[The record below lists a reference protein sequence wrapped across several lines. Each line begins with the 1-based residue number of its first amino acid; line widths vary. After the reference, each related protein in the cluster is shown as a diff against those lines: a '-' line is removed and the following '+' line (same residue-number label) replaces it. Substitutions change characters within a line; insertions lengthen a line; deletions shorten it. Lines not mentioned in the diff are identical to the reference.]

1 MGIFNMME
9 LANTQQA
16 DANKPDEVVEV
27 NKNEAGKVDGDTTII
42 KNQNNV
48 IELKGSLSEVYTKAL
63 NAEYALENIQSIVS
77 SIVDSKSENELNPM
91 YVHIADA
98 EEIENQDPLA
108 YSKDLRI
115 ALDKHNGKKSM
126 VVLEG
131 DLSGYK
137 AQLIKDYVV
146 SIGVECVQGREAAI
160 SKMQAFLE
168 K

>member
-27 NKNEAGKVDGDTTII
+27 NKNEAGKVDDDTTII

-77 SIVDSKSENELNPM
+77 SIVDSKSDSELNPM
-91 YVHIADA
+91 YVHVADA
-98 EEIENQDPLA
+98 DGVGVDKACIAGKQFALIAFIETLT
-108 YSKDLRI
+108 
-115 ALDKHNGKKSM
+115 H
-126 VVLEG
+126 
-131 DLSGYK
+131 SGL
-137 AQLIKDYVV
+137 LINDV
-146 SIGVECVQGREAAI
+146 IGVA
-160 SKMQAFLE
+160 
-168 K
+168 